1 MAAIVTR
8 PGATGG
14 RRAGVALTV
23 ALGGLSWLV
32 LVAWD
37 ASAWSPYLRHDGLAE
52 GPLPA
57 PVALGVF
64 ALGWVV
70 MLSAM
75 MVPTT
80 APLVGLFAGLT
91 VAAPNR
97 RRLLAGLLA
106 GYGAVWLSAGIA
118 AYAGDVVLHAAVSRW
133 GWLERHEW
141 VVASAVLAGAGA
153 YQLSSLKERC
163 LTRCRNPRAVLL
175 LRWRGRRPDREA
187 FSIGAGHGREC
198 LACCWALMLVMF
210 AVGAGS
216 LGWMLALAA
225 LMTAEKVA
233 PWGRRLRRPIGAG
246 LLLAAVLAAL

>member
-14 RRAGVALTV
+14 RRVGIALTV
-23 ALGGLSWLV
+23 ALGGLAWLV

-37 ASAWSPYLRHDGLAE
+37 ATRWSPYLRHDGLAE

-64 ALGWVV
+64 ALGWVA

-80 APLVGLFAGLT
+80 APLVGLFADLT
-91 VAAPNR
+91 ATR
-97 RRLLAGLLA
+97 RDRAWLLANLLL
-106 GYGAVWLSAGIA
+106 GYGAVWLTAGIA
-118 AYAGDVVLHAAVSRW
+118 AYAGDLVLHAAVERS
-133 GWLERHEW
+133 GWLEQHEW
-141 VVASAVLAGAGA
+141 VIATAVLTSAGA

-163 LTRCRNPRAVLL
+163 LTKCRNPRAVLL
-175 LRWRGRRPDREA
+175 LRWRGRRPEREA
-187 FSIGAGHGREC
+187 FAIGVAHGREC

-225 LMTAEKVA
+225 LMMVEKVA
-233 PWGRRLRRPIGAG
+233 PWGKRLRRPIGAA
-246 LLLAAVLAAL
+246 LLVAAALAAL